1 MVCPW
6 IGNSE
11 TVAKK
16 HDLQVRDEDFVKALH
31 NPVQFGSVDGGN
43 ESYRVQ
49 PAQQDSPENSE
60 KYGKSSGVNK
70 ITTGADGNRSVR
82 QNQLREKR
90 LGDFVPMSAANSG
103 AVDAEGISNDP
114 RLAWLIEVWP
124 MLSEENRDA
133 IAMLVAAEINEFND
147 VKALAN

>member
-1 MVCPW
+1 
-6 IGNSE
+6 
-11 TVAKK
+11 
-16 HDLQVRDEDFVKALH
+16 
-31 NPVQFGSVDGGN
+31 
-43 ESYRVQ
+43 
-49 PAQQDSPENSE
+49 
-60 KYGKSSGVNK
+60 
-70 ITTGADGNRSVR
+70 
-82 QNQLREKR
+82 
-90 LGDFVPMSAANSG
+90 MSAANSG